1 MSMKRSTSHIRTTHT
16 GSLPRPPDM
25 LETLRAIA
33 AGQAVDM
40 AAYEAALANHVADIV
55 KKQVEA
61 GIDTVTDGECSKP
74 SFQQYVAERLAGF
87 EPRMPAGGLGVPT
100 GPIGLDGRDAQMF
113 PDFYRNVLE
122 NNPFRNTIRMA
133 PRVCVGP
140 IRYIGHEKLQRDIR
154 NLKAAMAA
162 AGADEG
168 FMPASAPITAM
179 ENEYYKSE
187 EEFITAYGDAMREE
201 YRRSM
206 TITCARCS
214 ASAGSP
220 SRAMRCPARGL
231 SGWCRGGVPR
241 FDHEHLSAA

>member
-1 MSMKRSTSHIRTTHT
+1 M

-40 AAYEAALANHVADIV
+40 AAYEAALANHVADTV

-87 EPRMPAGGLGVPT
+87 EPRMPASGLGVPT

-122 NNPFRNTIRMA
+122 NNPFRNTIRIAPA
-133 PRVCVGP
+133 PRGYAP
-140 IRYIGHEKLQRDIR
+140 
-154 NLKAAMAA
+154 KAAAHP
-162 AGADEG
+162 DEAVRRRSRR
-168 FMPASAPITAM
+168 ASARRFGRTA
-179 ENEYYKSE
+179 EPRW
-187 EEFITAYGDAMREE
+187 FG
-201 YRRSM
+201 
-206 TITCARCS
+206 
-214 ASAGSP
+214 
-220 SRAMRCPARGL
+220 RG
-231 SGWCRGGVPR
+231 
-241 FDHEHLSAA
+241 